1 MSCFR
6 QPAWPSEKLPYI
18 VDEGTVNSDY
28 PVGLFVV
35 DPATFAPTLQIIQ
48 IGEFSGQLLVAVPSS
63 VWHRTVALRVLPSK
77 SLLKPTLV
85 EVAAALPSNLAEQ
98 YKDSTLKVWIGFLKP
113 TARDQLEILEEFDVE
128 YSFDDATGF
137 YLLPMA
143 QALVDVANEHFAFF
157 SADGAATEPSLSG
170 EDVDGLPMDE
180 ADAGSPVPSLQMMDQ
195 RVSRVEDTMME
206 VLNEMKKLTSSAGNP
221 KPKSLLKASP
231 KAKSSKTP
239 ATGVMFPDVAGA
251 FPLLDPGVVNAALQ
265 AGVPKENLEQM
276 QALIGHGKKGVRV
289 KDMSTLVQPD
299 PLSEEE
305 VVHCS
310 DKEVAEGSCLE
321 TQDPVAAS
329 LIKLTS
335 LMQILTDDKVKR
347 ASTSRLEL
355 ALEGGVAS
363 SVDPPLQGTGKKA
376 ASGRRALRAA
386 YENAPEEIS
395 ALIEKLM
402 LEDLHSATVA
412 PGMPVPQLCARAW
425 VEFRSKIGA
434 YRSSAYAAWCAA
446 GILDSL
452 VQGNVK
458 KARARAAVLLLM
470 LDQASIDKGN
480 WTLASELALEPG
492 PPFSNLAM
500 HQPPSVSDGEP
511 PYSKLLD
518 SRWQEVAL
526 AHLKDTEDYLTKRK
540 NLGKQYGKTGKDAT
554 GDEQN
559 DADPKRKARPKAK
572 AKSQAAGSS
581 TDP

>member
-6 QPAWPSEKLPYI
+6 QPAWPSERLPYI

-48 IGEFSGQLLVAVPSS
+48 IGEFSGQLLVAVPST
-63 VWHRTVALRVLPSK
+63 VWHRTVALRVFPSK

-98 YKDSTLKVWIGFLKP
+98 YKDSTLKVWIGFLRP

-157 SADGAATEPSLSG
+157 SADGGATEPSLTG
-170 EDVDGLPMDE
+170 DDVDGLPMDE
-180 ADAGSPVPSLQMMDQ
+180 ADAGSPVHSLQMMDQ

-231 KAKSSKTP
+231 KARSSKTP
-239 ATGVMFPDVAGA
+239 ATGVAFTDAAGA
-251 FPLLDPGVVNAALQ
+251 FPLLDPGVVTAALQ

-289 KDMSTLVQPD
+289 KDMSTMVQPD

-305 VVHCS
+305 VVDFS
-310 DKEVAEGSCLE
+310 DKEAADGSCLE

-329 LIKLTS
+329 LTKLTS

-355 ALEGGVAS
+355 ALEGGVTS

-376 ASGRRALRAA
+376 ASARRALRAA

-480 WTLASELALEPG
+480 WTLASELAL
-492 PPFSNLAM
+492 
-500 HQPPSVSDGEP
+500 
-511 PYSKLLD
+511 
-518 SRWQEVAL
+518 
-526 AHLKDTEDYLTKRK
+526 
-540 NLGKQYGKTGKDAT
+540 
-554 GDEQN
+554 
-559 DADPKRKARPKAK
+559 
-572 AKSQAAGSS
+572 
-581 TDP
+581 